1 METVK
6 LDNLVLEGAVNS
18 GLKELSV
25 LKSRNGELK
34 RQLTEIE
41 ADKTILALDEQ
52 IIVLE
57 DLIEEK
63 KKQEKNG
70 DIIILEDSLKVASDR
85 KKEVI
90 KTKQGHMRRMFR
102 MCPGISWRHFNF
114 LKVLKLSIIQLNQI
128 LQLLNQISFPFPVAV
143 QIL

>member
-70 DIIILEDSLKVASDR
+70 DIRILEDSLKVASDR

-90 KTKQGHMRRMFR
+90 KTKTRTYEKNVQNVSRNLLPSFY
-102 MCPGISWRHFNF
+102 
-114 LKVLKLSIIQLNQI
+114 LVLP
-128 LQLLNQISFPFPVAV
+128 SFDSNPREFFCF
-143 QIL
+143 

>member
-6 LDNLVLEGAVNS
+6 LDNLVLEGGVNY

-70 DIIILEDSLKVASDR
+70 D
-85 KKEVI
+85 
-90 KTKQGHMRRMFR
+90 
-102 MCPGISWRHFNF
+102 N
-114 LKVLKLSIIQLNQI
+114 
-128 LQLLNQISFPFPVAV
+128 
-143 QIL
+143 

>member
-1 METVK
+1 M
-6 LDNLVLEGAVNS
+6 
-18 GLKELSV
+18 SV

-63 KKQEKNG
+63 KKQEENG
-70 DIIILEDSLKVASDR
+70 D
-85 KKEVI
+85 
-90 KTKQGHMRRMFR
+90 
-102 MCPGISWRHFNF
+102 N
-114 LKVLKLSIIQLNQI
+114 
-128 LQLLNQISFPFPVAV
+128 
-143 QIL
+143 

>member
-70 DIIILEDSLKVASDR
+70 D
-85 KKEVI
+85 
-90 KTKQGHMRRMFR
+90 
-102 MCPGISWRHFNF
+102 N
-114 LKVLKLSIIQLNQI
+114 
-128 LQLLNQISFPFPVAV
+128 
-143 QIL
+143 

>member
-6 LDNLVLEGAVNS
+6 LDNRVLENAVNS
-18 GLKELSV
+18 GLEELSV

-41 ADKTILALDEQ
+41 ADKTILALDKQ

-63 KKQEKNG
+63 KKQREEWG
-70 DIIILEDSLKVASDR
+70 
-85 KKEVI
+85 
-90 KTKQGHMRRMFR
+90 
-102 MCPGISWRHFNF
+102 
-114 LKVLKLSIIQLNQI
+114 
-128 LQLLNQISFPFPVAV
+128 
-143 QIL
+143 

>member
-6 LDNLVLEGAVNS
+6 LDNLVLEGGVNY

-25 LKSRNGELK
+25 LKSRNGKLK
-34 RQLTEIE
+34 RQLTEVE
-41 ADKTILALDEQ
+41 AYKTILALDEQ

-57 DLIEEK
+57 DLVEEKK

-70 DIIILEDSLKVASDR
+70 DIRRLEDSLKVASDR

-90 KTKQGHMRRMFR
+90 KTKTRTYEKNVQDVSR
-102 MCPGISWRHFNF
+102 N
-114 LKVLKLSIIQLNQI
+114 LLS
-128 LQLLNQISFPFPVAV
+128 NQISFPFPVAV
-143 QIL
+143 QISDPLTCVEQVNNLQKDK